1 MNMAGQNTPKYS
13 FNVKQTKNE
22 YSKVNNLALRGF
34 EVSTYY
40 KDKKDSEEG
49 VSHIKKAIFDYLL
62 GSVTFTVDEVYDE
75 EMNGWTVA
83 VPEIDLYGEG
93 STKEDAIKDLIYG
106 IHEYILIY
114 TESGFLAR
122 HESPEKQ
129 AAIIKLMRCEIDD
142 EIRKALGL

>member
-1 MNMAGQNTPKYS
+1 MSTTGQIASKFS
-13 FNVKQTKNE
+13 LNVKQTKNE

-40 KDKKDSEEG
+40 KDEKDSKEV

-62 GSVTFTVDEVYDE
+62 AHVTFTVDEVYDE

-93 STKEDAIKDLIYG
+93 ATREDAIRDLIYS
-106 IHEYILIY
+106 IHEYIKIY
-114 TESGFLAR
+114 MESDFLSK
-122 HESPEKQ
+122 HESAAKQ
-129 AAIIKLMRCEIDD
+129 AAILRLMRCTHDD
-142 EIRKALGL
+142 ELRKVLGL

>member
-1 MNMAGQNTPKYS
+1 MSITGQIASKFS
-13 FNVKQTKNE
+13 LNVKQTKNE

-40 KDKKDSEEG
+40 KDEKDSKEV

-62 GSVTFTVDEVYDE
+62 AHVTFTVDEVYDE

-93 STKEDAIKDLIYG
+93 ATREDAIRDLIYS
-106 IHEYILIY
+106 IHEYIKIY
-114 TESGFLAR
+114 TESDFLSK
-122 HESPEKQ
+122 HESAAKQ
-129 AAIIKLMRCEIDD
+129 AAILRLMRCTHDD
-142 EIRKALGL
+142 ELLKVLSL